1 MAVLIDTSFLVA
13 VASQRDANH
22 IAARTALRRLRAERV
37 IPLPVL
43 PETFY
48 MVTKRVDYAMAMRM
62 FMMVRT
68 GAFRIESLTDVD
80 MKRMQAIMEQYKDSQ
95 FDFVDTC
102 LMALAERMNITDVY
116 TFDRRDFTTFLPSHC
131 EYLEL
136 LP

>member
-1 MAVLIDTSFLVA
+1 
-13 VASQRDANH
+13 
-22 IAARTALRRLRAERV
+22 
-37 IPLPVL
+37 
-43 PETFY
+43 